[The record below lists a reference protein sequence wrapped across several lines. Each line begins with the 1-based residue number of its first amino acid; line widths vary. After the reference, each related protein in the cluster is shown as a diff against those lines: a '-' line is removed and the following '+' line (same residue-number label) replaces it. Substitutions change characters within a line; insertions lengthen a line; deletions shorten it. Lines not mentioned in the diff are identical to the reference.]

1 MSNELDQIVDI
12 RFNIKHD
19 NPFRNPND
27 LTKTQE
33 RTNNFYKIITS
44 NPSDFRTVDWIND
57 PRIKRITRFDNMKI
71 FKEPVGDKLAD
82 NKKLS
87 FLVADCLKR
96 TGEKLERGLIPELKT
111 WVDEHSQG
119 TTTPIKDNN
128 VSQVSAQVKDEIKPK
143 TEPSQTAQQAQQA
156 QTTQPAQQAQPAQPS
171 FQLPPP
177 NFSNQPDYTPD
188 MIYKSTDDVTTYDIT
203 PGKQLSY
210 EDLCHLTVAIARSQL
225 TDTIKKDENV
235 LFIEEREK
243 DRIRKSLEKY
253 LGNADIAAMYPNL
266 DINNLSLKQL
276 QYYSVNIEDYYE
288 TLKLMNFM
296 KKGLDIAD
304 LGYTSLFP
312 EGIPMPGGKYKLK
325 LDGTVESIKKVL
337 FDRESPVKVAFKNIQ
352 EKYNL
357 HISDEFLLCLNI
369 GSAICSKIH
378 FDKVEEKPKSDSD
391 SETDS
396 SESSETSESDEEF
409 VPNQQ
414 KQYRQYVQRQ
424 AQNTQQYVQRQPSAQ
439 PVQST
444 QQYVQRQPTAQQA
457 QQQTQQQN
465 TQQYVQRQPTA
476 QPVQSTQQYVQEE
489 TTTET
494 TSDSEE

>member
-1 MSNELDQIVDI
+1 MSKELDQIVDI

-19 NPFRNPND
+19 NPFRNQND

-71 FKEPVGDKLAD
+71 FKEPIGDKLTD

-96 TGEKLERGLIPELKT
+96 TGEKLERGLIPELNT
-111 WVDEHSQG
+111 WVDENSLE
-119 TTTPIKDNN
+119 TKTPIKDAVSCLNN
-128 VSQVSAQVKDEIKPK
+128 IPLISTEDEIKSKEK
-143 TEPSQTAQQAQQA
+143 TESVNNQTVQSTLQTF
-156 QTTQPAQQAQPAQPS
+156 QTT
-171 FQLPPP
+171 PP
-177 NFSNQPDYTPD
+177 NFSNSSDYVPD
-188 MIYKSTDDVTTYDIT
+188 MVYKSTDDITTYDIT

-210 EDLCHLTVAIARSQL
+210 EDLCHLTTAIARSQL
-225 TDTIKKDENV
+225 TDTIKKDENI

-312 EGIPMPGGKYKLK
+312 DGITMPGGKYKLK

-378 FDKVEEKPKSDSD
+378 FDKVEEKPKQDFD

-396 SESSETSESDEEF
+396 DESSESDEDF

-414 KQYRQYVQRQ
+414 KQYRQYVK
-424 AQNTQQYVQRQPSAQ
+424 RQPRQLQ
-439 PVQST
+439 P
-444 QQYVQRQPTAQQA
+444 
-457 QQQTQQQN
+457 
-465 TQQYVQRQPTA
+465 
-476 QPVQSTQQYVQEE
+476 TQQYVQED
-489 TTTET
+489 TK
-494 TSDSEE
+494 TSDSE